1 MILQALKEY
10 YDRKAADPESGI
22 APRGWFQGRI
32 DFAIVLTAEGD
43 FRQLDCLQDVKDG
56 RRLSHPCLLPYI
68 GKQALKHTNSGK
80 DANLLW
86 DNATFVLGVGNKGN
100 IKLTSFIAAIRKH
113 LENIDDPAI
122 TSVLRFLENGQR
134 DSIIFA
140 PLIRHAQYGEEIR
153 DGRVTLTFRLLND
166 SHPFVIQRP
175 QIRASIS
182 EITEPSK
189 HKGVCLVTGEA
200 SQPIEL
206 CHLVIKN
213 LYGARKDPNLVS
225 FNLPSFN
232 SFGKDQSANSPVG
245 KTAAFAYTTALN
257 HLTARESK
265 QKLQVGD
272 ATVVFWSAKD
282 TDFEKQIPDF
292 FSEPPKDDPD
302 RGVRAVASLFNA
314 VQSGAFVRDVETT
327 KFFVLG
333 MTPFGPRI
341 AVRFWIV
348 DTVSGMAGK
357 IYAYFTDTEIVV
369 PVREKGNWPQRLPL
383 NALLAATA
391 NETKYDNKKPN
402 LVRFRNKYYDVK
414 PNLEGD
420 TMRAI
425 LEGLPYP
432 QTLLQGA
439 IRRIRAEQEIP
450 YPRVALIKACLNRSN
465 RFHHSKREEVIKV
478 SLDPNNTN
486 IGYRLGRLFAALE
499 RIQIEANRGR
509 KLNTTIRSRYYGAAS
524 STPVTV
530 FGTLMNK
537 LNPHHLQKL
546 PEGLRILRKKTLCQ
560 IVDGVDGR
568 IAFPAHLVIEDQGRF
583 AIGYYHQMQQ
593 FETEQKKGN

>member
-10 YDRKAADPESGI
+10 YDRKATDPESGI

-32 DFAIVLTAEGD
+32 DFVIVLTREGA
-43 FRQLDCLQDVKDG
+43 FKQLDCEQTIKNG
-56 RRLSHPCLLPYI
+56 RKVSHPCLLPYI
-68 GKQALKHTNSGK
+68 GKQALKHTMSGK

-86 DNATFVLGVGNKGN
+86 DNATFVLGVGKNGN
-100 IKLTSFIAAIRKH
+100 TKLLSFIATIKKR
-113 LENIDDPAI
+113 LGDIDDPAI
-122 TSVLRFLENGQR
+122 NSVLKFLEDGQR
-134 DSIIFA
+134 A
-140 PLIRHAQYGEEIR
+140 PTTFTPVLRHPEYGEEIR
-153 DGRVTLTFRLLND
+153 KGRAYMTFRLIND
-166 SHPFVIQRP
+166 EQSFVFQRSP
-175 QIRASIS
+175 IKVRIS
-182 EITEPSK
+182 DTFEPSQET
-189 HKGVCLVTGEA
+189 GTCLMTGEPG
-200 SQPIEL
+200 QPIEL

-213 LYGARKDPNLVS
+213 LYGARKDPNVVS
-225 FNLPSFN
+225 FNKEAFN
-232 SFGKDQSANSPVG
+232 SFGKSQSVNAPVG
-245 KTAAFAYTTALN
+245 KRAAFAYTTALN
-257 HLTARESK
+257 YLTARESK

-272 ATVVFWSAKD
+272 ATVVFWSARD

-341 AVRFWIV
+341 AVRFWTV

-357 IYAYFTDTEIVV
+357 ICAHFKDTEIVI
-369 PVREKGNWPQRLPL
+369 PVRQMVGWPRWLSL

-402 LVRFRNKYYDVK
+402 LVRFRNKFYDVK

-420 TMRAI
+420 TMRTI
-425 LEGLPYP
+425 LERLPYP
-432 QTLLQGA
+432 QTLLQGV
-439 IRRIRAEQEIP
+439 IRRIRAEQEIT
-450 YPRVALIKACLNRSN
+450 YPRAALIKACLNRAIRLN
-465 RFHHSKREEVIKV
+465 NPKQEEVIKV
-478 SLDPNNTN
+478 SLDPDNIN

-524 STPVTV
+524 CTPVVV

-546 PEGLRILRKKTLCQ
+546 PEGLKVLRKKTLCQ

-568 IAFPAHLVIEDQGRF
+568 IAFPAHLSLEDQGRF
-583 AIGYYHQMQQ
+583 AIGYYHQIQQ
-593 FETEQKKGN
+593 FDTEPKKGN